1 MSKVNI
7 PEAAPEDGGEE
18 TIVIRT
24 TASKLRQ
31 AEIQLLGIQ
40 NLNEVPESLGKYSLR
55 ACIFQF
61 TQAIFL
67 FYLAS
72 KSGTEWKLF
81 TSYPLPERDALSHPP
96 LEPDTNEI
104 VSYSILWYSPLF
116 ILMYVHCSVGTTVP

>member
-7 PEAAPEDGGEE
+7 PEAAPEDGEEE

-24 TASKLRQ
+24 TLSKLRQ
-31 AEIQLLGIQ
+31 AELQLLGIQ

-72 KSGTEWKLF
+72 KSGTEWKWF
-81 TSYPLPERDALSHPP
+81 TSYPFPEKDALSHPP

-104 VSYSILWYSPLF
+104 GSFSILWYSPIF
-116 ILMYVHCSVGTTVP
+116 ITMYVYCSVVTTMP